1 MFSKIFG
8 LNKVKDENNTT
19 NEDQNIADINNNPEN
34 KEKDTLQ
41 SLSNKNIEEIKSE
54 SEFDIIDDYNHY
66 DGETEPQSNKE
77 DDLLQIPAFLRR
89 QAN

>member
-1 MFSKIFG
+1 MK
-8 LNKVKDENNTT
+8 NENNTT
-19 NEDQNIADINNNPEN
+19 NEDQNIAGVNNNLEN

-41 SLSNKNIEEIKSE
+41 SLSNQSTEEIKSE
-54 SEFDIIDDYNHY
+54 SEFDMIDDYNHY
-66 DGETEPQSNKE
+66 DGEMESQRNKE